1 MQIKTG
7 NSETLTTLDIHK
19 SGVYIYIYILYRQI
33 KTGKSET
40 LTTLDIHK
48 SGYTPD
54 LCMSNVVSVSE
65 LPVLICLC
73 NIYIYIYTP
82 DLCMSNVVS
91 VSELQLTTLDIDK
104 SGIHKYIYIVQL
116 VMNHSYIS

>member
-33 KTGKSET
+33 KTGNSET
-40 LTTLDIHK
+40 
-48 SGYTPD
+48 
-54 LCMSNVVSVSE
+54 
-65 LPVLICLC
+65 
-73 NIYIYIYTP
+73 
-82 DLCMSNVVS
+82 
-91 VSELQLTTLDIDK
+91 LTTLDIDK
-104 SGIHKYIYIVQL
+104 SGIYKYIYIVQL